1 MWRKVNDI
9 PLSQL
14 MAPRTAR
21 LCCWFPR
28 VGTIFIALSDFQKMG
43 YLIIDLPKGSSAS
56 LLSSI
61 IFGGATSM
69 QSVDFNSDMGESFGP
84 WTIGDGVDA
93 ELMAYISSANIATG
107 FHAGDP
113 GTMRRTVE
121 RAKQLGV
128 AIGAHPGFRDL
139 VGFGRRHL
147 NAPPQELVDDILYQ
161 LGALREIAR
170 AQGVA
175 LQHIKPHGALYMHL
189 ARDEDAARLLVQNL
203 QIIEPTLL
211 LYCMPNSV
219 IWRIAKELGQPV
231 VREFY
236 ADREYDMTGS
246 IVFTRNVRALD
257 PATVAARVL
266 RACQTGLVRTVEGED
281 LFIEFD
287 SICLHSDTPG
297 ALELVEATREALDLA
312 GIDVRTAE

>member
-1 MWRKVNDI
+1 
-9 PLSQL
+9 
-14 MAPRTAR
+14 
-21 LCCWFPR
+21 
-28 VGTIFIALSDFQKMG
+28 
-43 YLIIDLPKGSSAS
+43 
-56 LLSSI
+56 
-61 IFGGATSM
+61 M
-69 QSVDFNSDMGESFGP
+69 QAVDFNSDMGEGFGP
-84 WTIGDGVDA
+84 WTIGDGVDS

-121 RAKQLGV
+121 RARQLGV
-128 AIGAHPGFRDL
+128 GIGAHPGFRDL
-139 VGFGRRHL
+139 VGFGRRHI
-147 NAPPQELVDDILYQ
+147 NASAQELVDDILYQ

-189 ARDEDAARLLVQNL
+189 ARDEEAARLLVENL
-203 QIIEPTLL
+203 QIVEPTLL

-219 IWRIAKELGQPV
+219 IWHVARELGQPV

-236 ADREYDMTGS
+236 ADREYDLSGS
-246 IVFTRNVRALD
+246 IVFTRKVRTLD

-266 RACQTGLVRTVEGED
+266 RACQTGRVRTVEGED
-281 LFIEFD
+281 LLMEFD

-297 ALELVEATREALDLA
+297 ALELVEATREALDQA
-312 GIDVRTAE
+312 GIVVRTPR

>member
-1 MWRKVNDI
+1 
-9 PLSQL
+9 
-14 MAPRTAR
+14 
-21 LCCWFPR
+21 
-28 VGTIFIALSDFQKMG
+28 
-43 YLIIDLPKGSSAS
+43 
-56 LLSSI
+56 
-61 IFGGATSM
+61 M
-69 QSVDFNSDMGESFGP
+69 QTVDFNSDMGESFGP
-84 WTIGDGVDA
+84 WTIGDGVDH
-93 ELMAYISSANIATG
+93 ELMAFISSANVATG

-113 GTMRRTVE
+113 GTMRRTIE

-139 VGFGRRHL
+139 VGFGRRHI
-147 NAPPQELVDDILYQ
+147 NAPAQELVDDMLYQ
-161 LGALREIAR
+161 LGALRELAR
-170 AQGVA
+170 VQGVT

-189 ARDEDAARLLVQNL
+189 ARDEEAARLLVENL
-203 QIIEPTLL
+203 QRLEPELL
-211 LYCMPNSV
+211 LYCMPGSV
-219 IWRIAKELGQPV
+219 IWRIAKELGHPV

-236 ADREYDMTGS
+236 ADREYDLSGS

-297 ALELVEATREALDLA
+297 ALDLVEATRRALDQA
-312 GIDVRTAE
+312 GITVASGLPVASGLVVASGLAPRWGAKQP